1 VARQVVVCNSTA
13 ILHAPVGCI
22 FLPPISSA
30 RSRSSCCGSSAEAD
44 VTTVSAYIGTM
55 GFVPDNSHMRNQYA
69 CGSMWRPGSASQPN
83 PPSMFQAPGKGD
95 RPCAGFTRG
104 WREQVQIQ
112 RTKKEQAFQPRLQA
126 SQRKLERRII
136 DSEFQCLDRNLHSH
150 ALLAR
155 QRLDRQRHLSVGMQR
170 YEQHRFDHN
179 LAHNAIKRPSDQL
192 VETRNPPTMVI
203 AGRLDGLGCAWFN
216 PRPDPVAPF
225 AALRDSPYSP
235 MGAMKPEAR
244 PLPKILTVSERLNFE
259 EGYY

>member
-1 VARQVVVCNSTA
+1 MFRWS
-13 ILHAPVGCI
+13 
-22 FLPPISSA
+22 F
-30 RSRSSCCGSSAEAD
+30 GSSFGWQRYPPPNQAARREELFH
-44 VTTVSAYIGTM
+44 SLHRRPKNRRQRPLRTM

-69 CGSMWRPGSASQPN
+69 CGSMWRPGSASQPVV
-83 PPSMFQAPGKGD
+83 PSMFPTPGKGTP

-104 WREQVQIQ
+104 WREQVQHD
-112 RTKKEQAFQPRLQA
+112 RTKKERGFQPKLA
-126 SQRKLERRII
+126 SSQRKLERRIV
-136 DSEFQCLDRNLHSH
+136 DQEFQCLDRNLQSH

-155 QRLDRQRHLSVGMQR
+155 QRLDRQRHLSTGMQR
-170 YEQHRFDHN
+170 HEQHRFEHN

-225 AALRDSPYSP
+225 AIPRDSPYSP
-235 MGAMKPEAR
+235 MKGMKPEAR